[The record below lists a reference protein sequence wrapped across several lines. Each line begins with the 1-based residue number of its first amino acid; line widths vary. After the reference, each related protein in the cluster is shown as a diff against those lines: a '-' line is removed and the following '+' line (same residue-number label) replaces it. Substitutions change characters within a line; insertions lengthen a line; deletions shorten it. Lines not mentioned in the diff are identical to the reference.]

1 MKTDNPPIRWLALG
15 SLGVVFGDIGTSPIY
30 TLKQCIQ
37 DHPDAAHIHGAVGL
51 IVWYLLAIVSLKYVY
66 FLLKLDNHGEGGVF
80 ALLALAKLNAPKQR
94 WLVYTLIG
102 GAALLYGDGIITPA
116 ISVLS
121 AVEGLAPP
129 TINNVAN
136 PSAWANP
143 WIAAVILAALFAV
156 QRFGTDKISKAF
168 APIMLGWFLVIAGLA
183 LPPIFQNPAIL
194 YSLNPVTGMSFL
206 CQHPGEAMTM
216 LASVTLAITGSEALY
231 ADLGHFGRPAISVA
245 WNFIVAPC
253 LILNYLGQGAHA
265 LSSPE
270 DVENLFFSL
279 APARFQFFLTLIS
292 IAATVIASQALI
304 SGAFSLTRQAVN
316 LGYYPRTTVKHTSA
330 AHEGQIYLPGINLL
344 LAIGAISLVLS
355 LKKSDNLADAY
366 GLAVTGT
373 MVTTTIAYA
382 AICFA
387 QTKRLPW
394 ITGILLILDLSL
406 FIPNSTKFLTGGYIP
421 VGVGLIVAFI
431 LIAWDHTRRAIRV
444 QLAERV
450 MPLEQFAEVTKDV
463 RRVRNTGIV
472 LSASP
477 KIAPCS
483 LLHWLKIGQVLH
495 QEVIVLTLTVTSHP
509 RVPEKDRL
517 RVVEHDRNL
526 FGIEADFGFM
536 EEINITK
543 LEPKLR
549 KIVNAPPDRHLY
561 YLLGRESLVCKGKFN
576 LFVIAYRYLAGT
588 SRPIAEALNIPP
600 GQVIEIG
607 TTIEL

>member
-1 MKTDNPPIRWLALG
+1 MKTEKFPLRWLALG

-30 TLKQCIQ
+30 TLRQCIQ
-37 DHPDAAHIHGAVGL
+37 DHPDSAHIGGAVSL

-66 FLLKLDNHGEGGVF
+66 FLLKFDNHGEGGVF
-80 ALLALAKLNAPKQR
+80 ALLALAKVNVPKEK
-94 WLVYTLIG
+94 WLIYTLIG

-129 TINNVAN
+129 TINNAAN

-143 WIAAVILAALFAV
+143 WIASLILAALFSV
-156 QRFGTDKISKAF
+156 QRFGTDKISKAL
-168 APIMLGWFLVIAGLA
+168 APIMLGWFLVIAGLG
-183 LPPIFQNPAIL
+183 LPPIFHNPEIL
-194 YSLNPVTGMSFL
+194 YSLNPVTGISFL
-206 CQHPGEAMTM
+206 WRHPGEAMTM
-216 LASVTLAITGSEALY
+216 LASVTLAITGAEALY
-231 ADLGHFGRPAISVA
+231 ADLGHFGRPAISLA

-265 LSSPE
+265 LATPK
-270 DVENLFFSL
+270 DIDNLFFSL
-279 APARFQFFLTLIS
+279 APVRFQFLLTLLS

-330 AHEGQIYLPGINLL
+330 EREGQIYLPGINIL
-344 LAIGAISLVLS
+344 LAIGSIGLVL
-355 LKKSDNLADAY
+355 LFKKSDNLADAY

-373 MVTTTIAYA
+373 MATTTIAYA
-382 AICFA
+382 AISYA
-387 QTKRLPW
+387 QNKRIPW
-394 ITGILLILDLSL
+394 IAGVLLILDLSL

-431 LIAWDHTRRAIRV
+431 LISWNHTRRAIRA
-444 QLAERV
+444 QLTERV
-450 MPLEQFAEVTKDV
+450 MSLEEFAEATRNVH
-463 RRVRNTGIV
+463 RVRNTGIV
-472 LSASP
+472 LSALP
-477 KIAPCS
+477 KIAPPS

-495 QEVIVLTLTVTSHP
+495 EQVIVLSLTVTSQP
-509 RVPEKDRL
+509 RVNEKDRL

-526 FGIEADFGFM
+526 FGVEADFGFM
-536 EEINITK
+536 EEINISK
-543 LEPKLR
+543 LEPELR
-549 KIVNAPPDRHLY
+549 KIVNAPADRQLY
-561 YLLGRESLVCKGKFN
+561 YLLGRECLVFKTKFN
-576 LFVIAYRYLAGT
+576 LLARVYRFLSGT

-607 TTIEL
+607 TAIRL